1 MPLTNADIARI
12 ESLGHRR
19 ADFMQLD
26 DESVPVLLN
35 RDGHCVFL
43 GNDGRCGIYEH
54 RPAGCR
60 LYPLVWDRDLGKV
73 IRDDLICPYTKEFP
87 VDAKRE
93 AELLRTLGILERE
106 ARERQAYHA
115 PQG

>member
-12 ESLGHRR
+12 EALGHR
-19 ADFMQLD
+19 ASDFYQLD

-35 RDGHCVFL
+35 RDGHCVLL
-43 GNDGRCGIYEH
+43 GKDGRCTIYEH

-73 IRDDLICPYTKEFP
+73 IRDDLVCPYTKEFP

-93 AELLRTLGILERE
+93 AELVRTLGILERE

-115 PQG
+115 PPG